1 MSLFQFPWL
10 SLSHIKIIPFK
21 CITMF
26 PLTWLCFHCF
36 SLDILSFFE
45 RFFPQHSFFT
55 EGSKF
60 LLFKCIIM
68 CPLKYFSCPLGYIC
82 FGSNINSFQH
92 ASNTYGRKTYKGIC
106 FYHFSQIL
114 LFPTRTFYMV
124 LQHTHMF
131 PKTEN
136 CTYKGAFWTNTHR
149 DSEVDF

>member
-1 MSLFQFPWL
+1 
-10 SLSHIKIIPFK
+10 
-21 CITMF
+21 MF

-36 SLDILSFFE
+36 SLGILSFFE

-55 EGSKF
+55 QGSKF

-92 ASNTYGRKTYKGIC
+92 ASNTYGRKNTKEYVSIIFPKFFC
-106 FYHFSQIL
+106 FPRE
-114 LFPTRTFYMV
+114 LFTWFCN
-124 LQHTHMF
+124 THMF

>member
-1 MSLFQFPWL
+1 
-10 SLSHIKIIPFK
+10 
-21 CITMF
+21 MF

-36 SLDILSFFE
+36 SLGILSFFE

-124 LQHTHMF
+124 LQHTHTCF
-131 PKTEN
+131 QKLKIVLTRLPS
-136 CTYKGAFWTNTHR
+136 GQTHIETQKLT
-149 DSEVDF
+149 SSF